1 MKKLII
7 IPLLLLSLS
16 LTAPTLDWRTRLDNK
31 YDRLKYY
38 EELLYQRELDKY
50 AHHLAYKESRNN
62 WKVINDYGY
71 MGAFQH
77 GTAIL
82 SDFGLDITPEAFRAD
97 SSIFPPELQYKVLM
111 AQIKVQTIQLRKFD
125 AWIGHEVGGVV
136 ITRAGM
142 LAACHLGGYGAVK
155 AFIRSNGVI
164 NRADANGTSISD
176 YMREFSIYDL

>member
-16 LTAPTLDWRTRLDNK
+16 LTAPTLDWWTRLDNK
-31 YDRLKYY
+31 YDKLQHY

-97 SSIFPPELQYKVLM
+97 SSIFPPDLQYRVIM
-111 AQIKVQTIQLRKFD
+111 AQIKVHTIRLRRFD

-136 ITRAGM
+136 ITCAGM
-142 LAACHLGGYGAVK
+142 LAACHLGGYGAVR

-176 YMREFSIYDL
+176 YMREFSIHEL

>member
-7 IPLLLLSLS
+7 IPLLLLSVS
-16 LTAPTLDWRTRLDNK
+16 LTAPTLDWWIKLDNK
-31 YDRLKYY
+31 YNRLQYF
-38 EELLYQRELDKY
+38 EEQLYQRELDKY
-50 AHHLAYKESRNN
+50 AHHLAYKESHNN
-62 WKVINDYGY
+62 RKVINDYGY

-97 SSIFPPELQYKVLM
+97 SSIFPPDLQYKVIM
-111 AQIKVQTIQLRKFD
+111 AQIKVHTIRLRRFD

-155 AFIRSNGVI
+155 AYIRSNGAI
-164 NRADANGTSISD
+164 DRADANGTSISD
-176 YMREFSIYDL
+176 YMREFSIYEL